1 MLAES
6 ITVSGKRVAPQA
18 PALRLPG
25 NEKAREGAADKKAA
39 EPQDLSRV
47 TEVVADAQESLD
59 MIQNIDLQ
67 FSIHETTG
75 RTMVTVRDESSGKV
89 IREIPPSEILNLAAR
104 LDAMVGLIFDQNV

>member
-6 ITVSGKRVAPQA
+6 ITVSGKSVAPPA
-18 PALRLPG
+18 PAARSSG
-25 NEKAREGAADKKAA
+25 NEIARE
-39 EPQDLSRV
+39 EQPDLSQ
-47 TEVVADAQESLD
+47 TAEIVADVQKSLD

-67 FSIHETTG
+67 FAIHEATG

-89 IREIPPSEILNLAAR
+89 VREIPPSEILNLAAR

>member
-6 ITVSGKRVAPQA
+6 ITVSGKRVAP
-18 PALRLPG
+18 PALAERSSE
-25 NEKAREGAADKKAA
+25 NERAGEGAADKKA
-39 EPQDLSRV
+39 EEQPDLSQTV
-47 TEVVADAQESLD
+47 EIVADVQKSLD

-67 FSIHETTG
+67 FAIHEATG

-89 IREIPPSEILNLAAR
+89 IREIPSSEMLNLAAR